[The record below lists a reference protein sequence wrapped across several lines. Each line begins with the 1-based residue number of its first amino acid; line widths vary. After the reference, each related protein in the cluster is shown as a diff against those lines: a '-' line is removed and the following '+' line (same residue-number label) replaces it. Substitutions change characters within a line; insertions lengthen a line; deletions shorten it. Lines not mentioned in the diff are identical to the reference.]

1 MIKNKKFK
9 NNKYNLILSAAV
21 GYNWNDLKIFVKS
34 LRKISNDRV
43 IFIVDNNLDQT
54 TKKQFILNNIEYFN
68 FKEKLNLKIQN
79 QEIAQRRYELYEYV
93 LKNLDK
99 KPRKIL
105 LTDSRDVV
113 FQSNIFNNKFK
124 KPLNFFFEKE
134 KIQNDPRNARWLIRT
149 VGIEEFEKIKKKNI
163 SCSGTTLG
171 NFKEILEYTILMKKY
186 IYHYPY
192 KKPLRHIL
200 SFKKKDTGFDQG
212 IHNYLLH
219 NKFFKK
225 KETHKNDSSMICTT
239 AYMKKFNFNKK
250 KQLINKNGKI
260 YSIIHQYDRCYK
272 KDGSLIFD
280 FKKIY
285 E

>member
-21 GYNWNDLKIFVKS
+21 GYKWNDLKIFVKS

-93 LKNLDK
+93 LKNLDER
-99 KPRKIL
+99 PRKIL

-134 KIQNDPRNARWLIRT
+134 KIQNDPRNVRWLIRT
-149 VGIEEFEKIKKKNI
+149 VGIEEFEKIKKKI
-163 SCSGTTLG
+163 FHAQEQLW
-171 NFKEILEYTILMKKY
+171 EILRKY
-186 IYHYPY
+186 
-192 KKPLRHIL
+192 LNTQ
-200 SFKKKDTGFDQG
+200 F
-212 IHNYLLH
+212 
-219 NKFFKK
+219 
-225 KETHKNDSSMICTT
+225 
-239 AYMKKFNFNKK
+239 
-250 KQLINKNGKI
+250 
-260 YSIIHQYDRCYK
+260 
-272 KDGSLIFD
+272 
-280 FKKIY
+280 
-285 E
+285 